1 MDKTTESKESI
12 LLVSSGSMLPEST
25 PLTERND
32 VAPIVYYTAEV
43 WLTIQHIV
51 KVSTGE
57 IGWLGLVEEGDGYY
71 IIREVFI
78 LKQVVTGT
86 TTEIE
91 PEAMLDLTMQL
102 LDEDKDPSMLR
113 YWGHSHV
120 NMQVRPSGTDEKQ
133 VSEYLK
139 HANWF
144 IRGIYN
150 KRNDSKVDVYDVP
163 GDVIH
168 QCVENTIIPRRLSKD
183 AIAEIDK
190 ILKENISRPTPKPY
204 THQTNRHI
212 PNQQYPL
219 PGNGLNTISKPY
231 HYPAYDDDY
240 DDDIADE
247 AYASQLNAEES
258 YMLNQIDPADLSGAE
273 HMAICEFMNL
283 DHDPDLLFTQ
293 EEIFHYRLADP
304 FYIGD

>member
-1 MDKTTESKESI
+1 MDKSTESKESI
-12 LLVSSGSMLPEST
+12 LLVSSGEMIATST

-51 KVSTGE
+51 QVSTGE

-78 LKQVVTGT
+78 PKQVVTGT

-139 HANWF
+139 HADWF

-150 KRNDSKVDVYDVP
+150 KCNDSKVDVYDVP

-183 AIAEIDK
+183 AIKEIDEV
-190 ILKENISRPTPKPY
+190 LKKNISRPKPKVYKPQ
-204 THQTNRHI
+204 HKHI

-219 PGNGLNTISKPY
+219 PGKGLSTLPKPY
-231 HYPAYDDDY
+231 HYPAYDNNYD

-247 AYASQLNAEES
+247 AYVDQLNDEEFHI
-258 YMLNQIDPADLSGAE
+258 MNQIDPTNLSGAE
-273 HMAICEFMNL
+273 HQLICEFMNL
-283 DHDPDLLFTQ
+283 EHDPDILFTQ
-293 EEIFHYRLADP
+293 EEVYRYRLADP